1 MVDSLDVTSSFE
13 RKVIKMLKIQLK
25 DGKEVQW
32 GFNMFFGKNSE
43 EELDFP
49 DQVDCVFADGDELVY
64 IKDYFSNIPM
74 IRASSVVMWRAPWAQ
89 FIVDNIV

>member
-1 MVDSLDVTSSFE
+1 MVDSFDVRSSFE
-13 RKVIKMLKIQLK
+13 RKFIKMLKIQLK
-25 DGKEVQW
+25 NGKEVEW

-49 DQVDCVFADGDELVY
+49 DQVNCVFADGAELAY
-64 IKDYFSNIPM
+64 IKDYFSSIPM
-74 IRASSVVMWRAPWAQ
+74 MSTSLVVMWRAPWAQ